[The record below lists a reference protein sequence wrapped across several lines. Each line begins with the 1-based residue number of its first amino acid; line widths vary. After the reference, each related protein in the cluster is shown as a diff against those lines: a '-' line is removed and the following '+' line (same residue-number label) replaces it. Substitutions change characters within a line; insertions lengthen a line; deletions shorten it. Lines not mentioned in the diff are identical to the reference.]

1 MSTEHPRIAFD
12 TRLGRIEI
20 ELYADKAPETV
31 ANILAY
37 IDNGHY
43 VGTIFH
49 RVIPGFVVQG
59 GGLTSD
65 MEQKKTLPPVKNEAD
80 NGLKNERGMLSMART
95 PDPHSATSQFF
106 INLKDNSFLDYT
118 ASTPQG
124 YGYAVFGK
132 VVSGM
137 DVVDAMATLPTGNRY
152 GHSDVP
158 SDDIVVDKAERV
170 SA

>member
-1 MSTEHPRIAFD
+1 MSTENPRIAFD

-20 ELYADKAPETV
+20 ELYPEKAPETV

-37 IDNGHY
+37 VDDGHY

-59 GGLTSD
+59 GGLTPD
-65 MEQKKTLPPVKNEAD
+65 MEQKETRPPVKNEAD

-106 INLKDNSFLDYT
+106 INLKDNAFLDYT

-124 YGYAVFGK
+124 FGYAVFGK
-132 VVSGM
+132 VVAGM
-137 DVVDAMATLPTGNRY
+137 DVVDKMATLPTGNRF
-152 GHSDVP
+152 GHGDVP
-158 SDDIVVDKAERV
+158 VDDILVDACTRIED
-170 SA
+170 